1 MKIFKANSEKKVQ
14 FFLKLKREITLAA
27 KWRVYVFFCSSAV
40 PSFELCN
47 YILTTIDSLHL
58 PLSIFSNDARHGFL
72 FFSLFGWYLFKNRIW
87 VLLFPFKS
95 RIGPHCTCVC
105 FYRPL
110 IIHFSVTFHSEQSVA
125 VSSTGAGILCS
136 AFELCWVFR
145 GSVSIIVGWQSSAC
159 LLQLSHSVRTCY
171 RNDGGTFKQKKKRQN
186 SPLLLSVI
194 PQVLTLWDSK
204 GTGCLEL
211 VMFCV
216 SRLVPQVY
224 WGLRKWMTPCNW
236 DLCTSVCHTSI

>member
-1 MKIFKANSEKKVQ
+1 MDFYFFPFLDDIYLKIAFGS
-14 FFLKLKREITLAA
+14 
-27 KWRVYVFFCSSAV
+27 
-40 PSFELCN
+40 
-47 YILTTIDSLHL
+47 
-58 PLSIFSNDARHGFL
+58 
-72 FFSLFGWYLFKNRIW
+72 FFSPLKVELDLI
-87 VLLFPFKS
+87 
-95 RIGPHCTCVC
+95 CTCVC

-136 AFELCWVFR
+136 TFELCWVFR

-171 RNDGGTFKQKKKRQN
+171 RNDGGTFKQKKRQN

-194 PQVLTLWDSK
+194 PQVLTLWDGK

-211 VMFCV
+211 VILCV

-224 WGLRKWMTPCNW
+224 WALRKWMTQWN
-236 DLCTSVCHTSI
+236 